1 MQDNSYINI
10 NSFIKSYDEIN
21 TDFNFNKD
29 DLFYNEYI
37 SNYEE
42 FSELN

>member
-1 MQDNSYINI
+1 MNDYINI

-21 TDFNFNKD
+21 TNMDYNNSD
-29 DLFYNEYI
+29 IFYNEYI

-42 FSELN
+42 FTEIN